1 MESALVVLAGG
12 LMVTMVFA
20 LVSLFKTQN
29 ILREMHRD
37 HVGIINNAM
46 VHLKAQNAHEAAEA
60 KALEKETDVR
70 IEMLKDALRQEQEMV
85 EQLDEPRYVKT
96 EGGEMIDMRDY
107 ELV

>member
-1 MESALVVLAGG
+1 MESELMILAGG
-12 LMVTMVFA
+12 LMATMMLAVGFM
-20 LVSLFKTQN
+20 FKTQN
-29 ILREMHRD
+29 TLREMHRD

-46 VHLKAQNAHEAAEA
+46 IHLKAQNAHEAAEA

-85 EQLDEPRYVKT
+85 EQLDEPQFVRT
-96 EGGEMIDMRDY
+96 EGGSMIDMRDY